1 MPKRILTAAAAV
13 LLLLGL
19 PFVAKAAGDPL
30 LYAVQEALL
39 DEGYD
44 PGWPDGVLGPQTRR
58 AIRAFEA
65 DYSLPDTGTMTP
77 GLVYALGLAAYATE
91 LGVMEFADVRMLAPP
106 PGAERFAVSTNA
118 AVDTDVG
125 AVPQQSTRRQPPL
138 EQAPA
143 RQAPAA
149 SGRTQPDLQPVFRVR
164 DFHPLLPDSASAGGV
179 SRSAAGQ
186 SHAGGNTDRASNAGA
201 GQQPEP
207 QSRPVVGS
215 VKSVARD
222 VGRSQGTA
230 SQIPPVE
237 DRYAPRN
244 WLIRDFEAGGLA
256 SGPAFGVFLEEGG
269 KVAGPRFAERLRW
282 EADGARFTMIY
293 RNGIG
298 QEVRRTGV
306 LNGLNRIDG
315 EAAGPGGK
323 TWRWVAEA
331 KPL

>member
-1 MPKRILTAAAAV
+1 MPKRILSAAAAV

-19 PFVAKAAGDPL
+19 PFIAKAAGDPL
-30 LYAVQEALL
+30 VYAVQEALL

-44 PGWPDGVLGPQTRR
+44 PGWPDGVQGPKTRR

-91 LGVMEFADVRMLAPP
+91 LGVMEFENVRMLAPP
-106 PGAERFAVSTNA
+106 PGAERFTVSTNA
-118 AVDTDVG
+118 AVDTDAG
-125 AVPQQSTRRQPPL
+125 TPQRRQSAARQPPQ
-138 EQAPA
+138 QAPA
-143 RQAPAA
+143 RQAQA
-149 SGRTQPDLQPVFRVR
+149 GRAPPQLELQPVFRVR
-164 DFHPLLPDSASAGGV
+164 DFHPLLPDTAKDGVASA
-179 SRSAAGQ
+179 SAAGQ
-186 SHAGGNTDRASNAGA
+186 SQAGVSLRAETVPRRELQSGSHTRPGNDARNGA
-201 GQQPEP
+201 
-207 QSRPVVGS
+207 RPDAEKA
-215 VKSVARD
+215 KSA
-222 VGRSQGTA
+222 A
-230 SQIPPVE
+230 SQIPAAE
-237 DRYAPRN
+237 DRFAPRN
-244 WLIRDFEAGGLA
+244 WLIRDFRPDGMA

-269 KVAGPRFAERLRW
+269 KVVGPRFAERLRW

-293 RNGIG
+293 RNSIG
-298 QEVRRTGV
+298 QEVRRTGL

>member
-1 MPKRILTAAAAV
+1 MPKRILTAAAVV

-19 PFVAKAAGDPL
+19 PFGAKAAGDPL

-65 DYSLPDTGTMTP
+65 DYSLPGTGTMTP
-77 GLVYALGLAAYATE
+77 GLVHALGLAAYATE

-106 PGAERFAVSTNA
+106 PGFERFAVTTNA

-125 AVPQQSTRRQPPL
+125 ASPRDFSRRQ
-138 EQAPA
+138 QAPV
-143 RQAPAA
+143 RQAAA
-149 SGRTQPDLQPVFRVR
+149 QLELQPVFRVR
-164 DFHPLLPDSASAGGV
+164 DFHPLLPDAATNDGARGSETEQSQSGPAGRTATV
-179 SRSAAGQ
+179 HQ
-186 SHAGGNTDRASNAGA
+186 SEPQAGA
-201 GQQPEP
+201 RAEP
-207 QSRPVVGS
+207 VTDTPPDAEKPAGL
-215 VKSVARD
+215 A
-222 VGRSQGTA
+222 GR
-230 SQIPPVE
+230 IPAVE

-244 WLIRDFEAGGLA
+244 WLIRDYEPGGLA

-269 KVAGPRFAERLRW
+269 KVAGPRFAERLHW

-293 RNGIG
+293 RNSIG